1 MTQRSLSTVPM
12 RLLTLAALALLSPPA
27 LAQALTVLTVGPAGT
42 YANIQ
47 DAIDAVVVGEATEIR
62 VQDLQTYTENLSIP
76 ASFTSGSILLSG
88 GWESTFSIHNDDTED
103 TIIDGDGSGVLDISI
118 GGGTLEVRA
127 FTLTNGLATQGA
139 GVFIMPSGD
148 AVVTLNK
155 ILVIGNT
162 ATSAGAAL
170 GGGLWAIL
178 GGSQTLEIRDS
189 DFFENQAVSTGGGLA
204 LAGGVGIY
212 AAGDSRVVID
222 GMEVVENYIESS
234 GADISGG
241 GLFLQILETA
251 EVDLLD
257 IIVAGNTGDSGSGD
271 VSGVGGWWSTSDS
284 VVLRVERVGCAF
296 NTGVGGD
303 TRPQIRSTHSGQ
315 STVRMTEIGLVQGD
329 ADGLSLDA
337 SGLSTVNLV
346 NLTVADHLGTG
357 LELMKIGGTATL
369 TLYNTI
375 AFGNGVNFSD
385 LDTGVDTGSNLIG
398 VDPLFFD
405 PSELDYHLM
414 PGSAAFDAGDNTP
427 PGGLGSTDYD
437 GRPRIADG
445 TVDIGMFEGLIV
457 IFNDGF
463 ESGNTSVWTTTVP

>member
-1 MTQRSLSTVPM
+1 M
-12 RLLTLAALALLSPPA
+12 RFLTLAALALLSFPT
-27 LAQALTVLTVGPAGT
+27 LAQPSVLTVGPAGT

-47 DAIDAVVVGEATEIR
+47 DAIDAVVVGETNEIR
-62 VQDLQTYTENLSIP
+62 VQGLETYTENLSIP
-76 ASFTSGSILLSG
+76 GSFTSGSILLSG
-88 GWESTFSIHNDDTED
+88 GWESTFTIHNDDPED
-103 TIIDGDGSGVLDISI
+103 TVIDGDGGGVLDISI

-127 FTLTNGLATQGA
+127 FTLTNGLASQGA
-139 GVFIMPSGD
+139 GVFIMPGGD
-148 AVVTLNK
+148 AVVILNK
-155 ILVIGNT
+155 IFVIGNT
-162 ATSAGAAL
+162 ATSAAAAL

-178 GGSQTLEIRDS
+178 GGSQRLEIHDS

-204 LAGGVGIY
+204 LAGGVGIT
-212 AAGDSRVVID
+212 AEGDSRVVID
-222 GMEVVENYIESS
+222 GTDVVENYIESS

-241 GLFLQILETA
+241 GLFLQISGTA

-257 IIVAGNTGDSGSGD
+257 TTVAGNTGDGGSGD
-271 VSGVGGWWSTSDS
+271 VSGVGGWWSTGDS
-284 VVLRVERVGCAF
+284 AVLRVERVGCAF
-296 NTGVGGD
+296 NAGVGGG
-303 TRPQIRSTHSGQ
+303 TRPQIRSTHAGQ
-315 STVRMTEIGLVQGD
+315 STVRMSEIGIVQGD
-329 ADGLSLDA
+329 ADGLGLDA
-337 SGLSTVNLV
+337 SGSSTVNLV
-346 NLTVADHLGTG
+346 NLTVADHVGTG
-357 LELMKIGGTATL
+357 LELMKIGGTVTL

-398 VDPLFFD
+398 VEPLFVD

-463 ESGNTSVWTTTVP
+463 ESGNTSAWTTTVP